1 MEGEITIKDEKFL
14 NRPLQLPVRL
24 RRTEPGT
31 ELMLFPCDIEAARQH
46 LDP

>member
-1 MEGEITIKDEKFL
+1 MEGEITIKDERFL

-24 RRTEPGT
+24 RRTE
-31 ELMLFPCDIEAARQH
+31 LMLFSCDIETAWRH